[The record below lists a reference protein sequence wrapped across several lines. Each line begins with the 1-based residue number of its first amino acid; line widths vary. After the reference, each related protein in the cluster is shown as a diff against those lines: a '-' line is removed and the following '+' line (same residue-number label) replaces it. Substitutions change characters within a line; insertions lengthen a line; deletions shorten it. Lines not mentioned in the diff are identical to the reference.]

1 MHGYLRYPFHFLA
14 STTCWTLNCRV
25 THQSSSSW
33 TDCRATFTR
42 TAFRS
47 LPKSTLVGKRNT
59 GPPLKRS
66 VWPGELGK
74 LRRTTMKD
82 FCQQR
87 RFCRTPPFTTT
98 TTAWERS
105 SDRWLTTRN
114 CCLKRTCHLQV
125 SYDFMIEIN
134 HHQTLFNNLFNSL
147 NLVILSICKELT

>member
-1 MHGYLRYPFHFLA
+1 MQAFLNCPHHFSA
-14 STTCWTLNCRV
+14 STSCSTLNCRV
-25 THQSSSSW
+25 TPQSSSSRP
-33 TDCRATFTR
+33 DCRATFTK
-42 TAFRS
+42 TAFPS
-47 LPKSTLVGKRNT
+47 LPKSTLVGKPNT

-98 TTAWERS
+98 TTAWSRS

-134 HHQTLFNNLFNSL
+134 HHQTLFTDPFNSL